1 MLAPELGRGYMRRR
15 KFISLLGGAAAWP
28 LGARAQQPAKTYRI
42 GMLET
47 ISTAPNAANLDAFR
61 KGLRELGYVEGPT
74 YKIEYRSAD
83 GQAERFPDLAAE
95 LVRLGV
101 DIIVTRGTPATIA
114 AKNATATIPVVMASV
129 GEPLL
134 VVDSL
139 ARPGRNVTGL
149 SAFVNEMT
157 SKRLELIRELVP
169 AMSRIA
175 LFANMSNPVAP
186 PQWEETKTAA
196 RTLGIQAELLDVR
209 SRDDVSRAFETAVG
223 QRVDALL
230 VSFDGLFQDNTRMI
244 AELAVRNRLPAI
256 YVGREVIE
264 VGGLVTYGVS
274 FPHLY
279 FRAATY
285 ADKIFKGAKPADLP
299 VEQPTKFELI
309 INLKAAKAIG
319 LTIPESF
326 LLRADEVIE

>member
-1 MLAPELGRGYMRRR
+1 MRRR
-15 KFISLLGGAAAWP
+15 EFIAHLGAAAAWP
-28 LGARAQQPAKTYRI
+28 VGARAQQPAKRYRI

-47 ISTAPNAANLDAFR
+47 ISPALNAAQLDAFR
-61 KGLRELGYVEGPT
+61 SGLRELGYIEGQT
-74 YKIEYRSAD
+74 YTIEYRSAD
-83 GQAERFPDLAAE
+83 GYANRFPDLAAG

-101 DIIVTRGTPATIA
+101 DLIVVRGTPAAIA
-114 AKNATATIPVVMASV
+114 AKNATGTIPVVMASV

-134 VVDSL
+134 VVNSL

-157 SKRLELIRELVP
+157 SKRIELIKELVP
-169 AMSRIA
+169 TMSRIA
-175 LFANMSNPVAP
+175 LFANMSNPVSP

-209 SRDDVSRAFETAVG
+209 SRDDVGSAFETAVVN
-223 QRVDALL
+223 RVDALL
-230 VSFDGLFQDNTRMI
+230 VAFDGMFQANIPMI
-244 AELAVRNRLPAI
+244 TELAVRNRLPAI
-256 YVGREVIE
+256 YVGREFIE
-264 VGGLVTYGVS
+264 AGGLMTYGVN

-299 VEQPTKFELI
+299 IEQPTKFELI

-319 LTIPESF
+319 LTIAKSF
-326 LLRADEVIE
+326 LLRADEVID

>member
-1 MLAPELGRGYMRRR
+1 MRRR
-15 KFISLLGGAAAWP
+15 EFIALLGAAAAWP
-28 LGARAQQPAKTYRI
+28 VGARAQQPAKRYRI

-47 ISTAPNAANLDAFR
+47 ISPALNAAQLDAFR
-61 KGLRELGYVEGPT
+61 NGLRELGYVEGQRYT
-74 YKIEYRSAD
+74 IEYRSAD
-83 GQAERFPDLAAE
+83 GLADRFPDLAAE

-101 DIIVTRGTPATIA
+101 DLIVARGTPAAIA
-114 AKNATATIPVVMASV
+114 AKNATGTIPVVMASV
-129 GEPLL
+129 GDPLL

-157 SKRLELIRELVP
+157 SKRIELIKELIP

-175 LFANMSNPVAP
+175 LFANMSNPVSP
-186 PQWEETKTAA
+186 PQWEDTKTAA

-209 SRDDVSRAFETAVG
+209 SRDDVGRAFETAVG

-230 VSFDGLFQDNTRMI
+230 VAFDGLFQANTRMI

-256 YVGREVIE
+256 YVGREFIE
-264 VGGLVTYGVS
+264 AGGLMTYGVS

-309 INLKAAKAIG
+309 VNLKAAQGARADDPGIVPAARRRG
-319 LTIPESF
+319 DR
-326 LLRADEVIE
+326 LRAVR

>member
-1 MLAPELGRGYMRRR
+1 VKRRE
-15 KFISLLGGAAAWP
+15 FIKLLGSAAAAWP
-28 LGARAQQPAKTYRI
+28 LAARAQQPAKSYRI

-47 ISTAPNAANLDAFR
+47 ISAALNAAHLDAFR
-61 KGLRELGYVEGPT
+61 KGLRELGYVEGKN
-74 YKIEYRSAD
+74 YAIEYRSAD
-83 GQAERFPDLAAE
+83 GHAERFPELAAE

-101 DIIVTRGTPATIA
+101 DLIVVRGTPGTIA
-114 AKNATATIPVVMASV
+114 AKNATGTIPVVMASV

-157 SKRLELIRELVP
+157 SKRIGLMKELVP

-175 LFANMSNPVAP
+175 LFANMSNAVSP
-186 PQWEETKTAA
+186 PQWEETKMAA
-196 RTLGIQAELLDVR
+196 RSLGSEAELLDVR
-209 SRDDVSRAFETAVG
+209 SRDDVGRAFETAV
-223 QRVDALL
+223 RRHVDALL
-230 VSFDGLFQDNTRMI
+230 VAFDGLFQANTRMI
-244 AELAVRNRLPAI
+244 VELAARNRLPAI
-256 YVGREVIE
+256 YVGREFIE
-264 VGGLVTYGVS
+264 AGGLMTYGVS

-285 ADKIFKGAKPADLP
+285 VDKIFRGAKPADLP

-319 LTIPESF
+319 LNVPPM
-326 LLRADEVIE
+326 LLARADEVIE

>member
-1 MLAPELGRGYMRRR
+1 MPFDQLKRR
-15 KFISLLGGAAAWP
+15 KFITLLGSAAVAWP
-28 LGARAQQPAKTYRI
+28 VAARAQQPAKRYRI

-47 ISTAPNAANLDAFR
+47 ISPALNAAHLDAFR
-61 KGLRELGYVEGPT
+61 EGLRQLGYVEGKN
-74 YKIEYRSAD
+74 YVIEYRSAD
-83 GQAERFPDLAAE
+83 GRADRFPSLAAE

-101 DIIVTRGTPATIA
+101 DVIVARGTPAAVA
-114 AKNATATIPVVMASV
+114 AKNATETIPVIMASV
-129 GEPLL
+129 GDPLL
-134 VVDSL
+134 IVDGL

-149 SAFVNEMT
+149 SAFVEMT
-157 SKRLELIRELVP
+157 SKRLELIKELAP
-169 AMSRIA
+169 ATSRIA

-196 RTLGIQAELLDVR
+196 RSLGIQAELLDVR
-209 SRDDVSRAFETAVG
+209 SQDDVSRGFEMAVG
-223 QRVDALL
+223 QHVNALL
-230 VSFDGLFQDNTRMI
+230 VAFDGLFQANAGMI
-244 AELAVRNRLPAI
+244 TELAARNRLPAI
-256 YVGREVIE
+256 YVGREFIE
-264 VGGLVTYGVS
+264 AGGLMTYGVS

-326 LLRADEVIE
+326 LARADEVIE

>member
-1 MLAPELGRGYMRRR
+1 VAWSLAA
-15 KFISLLGGAAAWP
+15 S
-28 LGARAQQPAKTYRI
+28 AQQATRSYRI

-47 ISTAPNAANLDAFR
+47 ISPALNAAHLDAFR
-61 KGLRELGYVEGPT
+61 EGLRQLGYVEGKN
-74 YKIEYRSAD
+74 YVIEYRSAD
-83 GQAERFPDLAAE
+83 GRADRFPSLAAE

-101 DIIVTRGTPATIA
+101 DVIVARGTPAAVA
-114 AKNATATIPVVMASV
+114 AKNATETIPVIMASV
-129 GEPLL
+129 GDPLL
-134 VVDSL
+134 IVDSL

-149 SAFVNEMT
+149 SAFVEMT
-157 SKRLELIRELVP
+157 SKRLELIKELAP
-169 AMSRIA
+169 ATSRIA

-196 RTLGIQAELLDVR
+196 RSLGIQAELLDVR
-209 SRDDVSRAFETAVG
+209 SQDDVSRGFEMAVG
-223 QRVDALL
+223 QHVNALL
-230 VSFDGLFQDNTRMI
+230 VAFDGLFQANAGMI
-244 AELAVRNRLPAI
+244 TELAARNRLPAI
-256 YVGREVIE
+256 YVGREFIE
-264 VGGLVTYGVS
+264 AGGLMTYGVS

-326 LLRADEVIE
+326 LARADEVIE

>member
-1 MLAPELGRGYMRRR
+1 MPFDQLKRRT
-15 KFISLLGGAAAWP
+15 FITLLGSAAVAWP
-28 LGARAQQPAKTYRI
+28 VAARAQQPAKRYRI

-47 ISTAPNAANLDAFR
+47 ISPALNAVHLDAFR
-61 KGLRELGYVEGPT
+61 NGLRELGYVEGQGYT
-74 YKIEYRSAD
+74 IEYRSAD
-83 GQAERFPDLAAE
+83 GRADRFPGLAAE
-95 LVRLGV
+95 LVQLGV
-101 DIIVTRGTPATIA
+101 DVIVARGTPAAIA
-114 AKNATATIPVVMASV
+114 AKNATGKIPVIMASV
-129 GEPLL
+129 GDPLL
-134 VVDSL
+134 IVDGL
-139 ARPGRNVTGL
+139 ARPGHNVTGL

-157 SKRLELIRELVP
+157 SKRLELIKELVP
-169 AMSRIA
+169 AVSRIA

-196 RTLGIQAELLDVR
+196 RSLGIQAELLDVR
-209 SRDDVSRAFETAVG
+209 SQDDVSRGFEMAVG
-223 QRVDALL
+223 QHVNALL
-230 VSFDGLFQDNTRMI
+230 VAFDGLFQANAGMI
-244 AELAVRNRLPAI
+244 TELAARNRLPAI
-256 YVGREVIE
+256 YVGREFIE
-264 VGGLVTYGVS
+264 AGGLMTYGVS

-326 LLRADEVIE
+326 LARADEVIE

>member
-1 MLAPELGRGYMRRR
+1 MKRRE
-15 KFISLLGGAAAWP
+15 FITLLGGAAAWP
-28 LGARAQQPAKTYRI
+28 LSARAQQSAKRYRI

-47 ISTAPNAANLDAFR
+47 ISPALNAAQLDAFR
-61 KGLRELGYVEGPT
+61 NGLRELGYVEGQRYT
-74 YKIEYRSAD
+74 IEYRAAD
-83 GQAERFPDLAAE
+83 GLADRFPDLAAE
-95 LVRLGV
+95 LVLLGV
-101 DIIVTRGTPATIA
+101 DLIVARGTPAAIA
-114 AKNATATIPVVMASV
+114 AKNATRTIPVVMAAV
-129 GEPLL
+129 GDPLL
-134 VVDSL
+134 IVDSL

-157 SKRLELIRELVP
+157 SKRLELMKELIP

-175 LFANMSNPVAP
+175 LFANMSNPVSA

-209 SRDDVSRAFETAVG
+209 GRDDVGRAFETAIG

-230 VSFDGLFQDNTRMI
+230 VAFDGLFQANTGMI
-244 AELAVRNRLPAI
+244 AELALRNRLPAI
-256 YVGREVIE
+256 YVGREFIE
-264 VGGLVTYGVS
+264 AGGLMTYGVS

-285 ADKIFKGAKPADLP
+285 ADRIFKGAKPGDLP

-309 INLKAAKAIG
+309 VNLKAAKALG

>member
-1 MLAPELGRGYMRRR
+1 MFDIRRR
-15 KFISLLGGAAAWP
+15 DFITFFGGAAAWP
-28 LGARAQQPAKTYRI
+28 LAARAQQPAKRYRI

-47 ISTAPNAANLDAFR
+47 VSPALNAAQLDAFR
-61 KGLRELGYVEGPT
+61 SGLRELGYVEGQT
-74 YKIEYRSAD
+74 YAMEYRSAD
-83 GQAERFPDLAAE
+83 GYANRFPELAAE

-101 DIIVTRGTPATIA
+101 DLIVVRGTPAAIA
-114 AKNATATIPVVMASV
+114 AKNATGTIPIVMASV

-149 SAFVNEMT
+149 SAFVNVMT

-169 AMSRIA
+169 TISRIA
-175 LFANMSNPVAP
+175 LFANMSNAVAP

-196 RTLGIQAELLDVR
+196 RSMGIEAELLDVR
-209 SRDDVSRAFETAVG
+209 SVDDMGRAFETAVA
-223 QRVDALL
+223 RHVDALL
-230 VSFDGLFQDNTRMI
+230 VSFDGLFQANTRMI
-244 AELAVRNRLPAI
+244 VELVARNRLPAI
-256 YVGREVIE
+256 YVGREFIE
-264 VGGLVTYGVS
+264 AGGLMTYGVS

-285 ADKIFKGAKPADLP
+285 VDKIFRGVKPADLP

-309 INLKAAKAIG
+309 INLKTAKALG
-319 LTIPESF
+319 LDVPWF
-326 LLRADEVIE
+326 LQQRADEVIE